1 MKTEFQ
7 HVLILLIRMLVLVM
21 CLKSEIKISLKLLVA
36 IFFKAQSLQHE
47 TTSVKHILYSGQG
60 DFPITVVVGWMRF
73 ACGHLRLCML
83 WVCMEVEV
91 SAFRPAN
98 YGGNHGPL
106 FYEGSVEGMFA
117 LQASL
122 GRSISVVTFTVFLLL
137 FQIVS
142 VCRLFIERFWFGF
155 WFILLI
161 CAFVVINNI
170 CFTLHLMCFWYVL
183 LLIVL

>member
-60 DFPITVVVGWMRF
+60 DLPITVVVGWMRF

-106 FYEGSVEGMFA
+106 FY
-117 LQASL
+117 
-122 GRSISVVTFTVFLLL
+122 
-137 FQIVS
+137 
-142 VCRLFIERFWFGF
+142 
-155 WFILLI
+155 
-161 CAFVVINNI
+161 
-170 CFTLHLMCFWYVL
+170 
-183 LLIVL
+183 

>member
-1 MKTEFQ
+1 
-7 HVLILLIRMLVLVM
+7 
-21 CLKSEIKISLKLLVA
+21 
-36 IFFKAQSLQHE
+36 
-47 TTSVKHILYSGQG
+47 
-60 DFPITVVVGWMRF
+60 
-73 ACGHLRLCML
+73 ML

-122 GRSISVVTFTVFLLL
+122 GRPISVVTFTVFLLL
-137 FQIVS
+137 FQIVVS
-142 VCRLFIERFWFGF
+142 VCRLFIERFWF
-155 WFILLI
+155 ILCI
-161 CAFVVINNI
+161 CAFVVIDNI

>member
-1 MKTEFQ
+1 MIFVSCWAVEVTKVADVLFICLVERFYYTESKKHTWDQTFCDLILIFMKTEFQ

-73 ACGHLRLCML
+73 ACGHLRLCVL

-106 FYEGSVEGMFA
+106 FY
-117 LQASL
+117 
-122 GRSISVVTFTVFLLL
+122 
-137 FQIVS
+137 
-142 VCRLFIERFWFGF
+142 
-155 WFILLI
+155 
-161 CAFVVINNI
+161 
-170 CFTLHLMCFWYVL
+170 
-183 LLIVL
+183 